1 MLNTI
6 KGKVTSNKGL
16 SQKGRFKAIFKIIGE
31 DPVEVI
37 YTSPMYRVN
46 GGGLLALPTKGDII
60 LAAHDPD
67 TTEVYYHSTIV
78 DTQLPK
84 TQGKG
89 VGGPGGDGGDGRVP
103 NFVEIP
109 DSKFF
114 ADDGSPVKVKYQN
127 QVGAGL
133 DIIRNFKPAPGKPIS
148 SVNLISEAGKKVGLD
163 DSPGVEAVVVQN
175 QHGDGII
182 VKGDADDLF
191 PSRCIQVASKGH
203 QSFIVAESSLD
214 LTVVEGLDISIE
226 NRSTGAMAQ
235 TPSEQYWPNGNL
247 PCKRW
252 GGIYLRS
259 ESGDISIAAN
269 ADTGEPEQDGRIFIV
284 TPKARIQITETGAI
298 QIDSDQDDIRIK
310 STSNINME
318 GANINIK
325 ATGSLKMESVSGT
338 SILSGGNVDVDGAEI
353 HLKPTTPPA
362 SIPPLTEHSTL
373 DLNDYSE

>member
-6 KGKVTSNKGL
+6 KGKVTSNKGSL
-16 SQKGRFKAIFKIIGE
+16 QTGRFKATFKIIGDE
-31 DPVEVI
+31 EVDVI

-60 LAAHDPD
+60 LAAHNPD

-84 TQGKG
+84 TQ
-89 VGGPGGDGGDGRVP
+89 VRGDDRVP

-109 DSKFF
+109 DDKVF
-114 ADDGSPVKVKYQN
+114 ADDGSPVKVNYTN

-133 DIIRNFKPAPGKPIS
+133 EVTRNFKPAPGKPIS

-175 QHGDGII
+175 QHGDGIT

-325 ATGSLKMESVSGT
+325 ATGSLKMESGGET
-338 SILSGGNVDVDGAEI
+338 SILSGGNVVVDGTEI
-353 HLKPTTPPA
+353 HLKPTTPPT

>member
-31 DPVEVI
+31 DPVDVI
-37 YTSPMYRVN
+37 HTSPMYRVG
-46 GGGLLALPTKGDII
+46 GGGLLAIPTKGDII

-67 TTEVYYHSTIV
+67 TTEVYYHSTIL
-78 DTQLPK
+78 DTQLPE

-89 VGGPGGDGGDGRVP
+89 VGGPGGDGRVP

-109 DSKFF
+109 DSKFY
-114 ADDGSPVKVKYQN
+114 AEDGSPVKVNYTN

-133 DIIRNFKPAPGKPIS
+133 EVTRNFKPAPGKPIS

-298 QIDSDQDDIRIK
+298 QIDSVSDDIRIK

-325 ATGSLKMESVSGT
+325 ATGSLKMESGGET